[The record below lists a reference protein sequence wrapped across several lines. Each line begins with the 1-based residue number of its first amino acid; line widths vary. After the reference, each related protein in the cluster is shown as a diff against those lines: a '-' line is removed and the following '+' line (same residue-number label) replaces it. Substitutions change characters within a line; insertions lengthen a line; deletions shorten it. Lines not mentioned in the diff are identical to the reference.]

1 MTAATPLE
9 SPLSAPCEKCSGRG
23 YRRERAGDRAT
34 AVLCEC
40 SRNCAR
46 CGGTGYRRGTREETF
61 SEKVGK
67 RNYEVL
73 TVCDCRELKKRVERF
88 SEIGIPAVLANAD
101 FEGYRALSSPQ
112 DRARQVAHTFTKEL
126 LQTGRAH
133 GFILSGPV
141 GTGKTHLMAAALAQ
155 VALESSIRARYV
167 EISLLYATIRRGF
180 QEGKSGGEIIG
191 PLSQVDLLAIDE
203 LGKGR
208 GSQFELDTLDELISR
223 RYNAGKVTLFATNYP
238 LDPEAPPPRGNSK
251 PGYTTTEEAR
261 SASREPQVLRERVGE
276 RIYSRLCE
284 MCTFIEITGAADYRQ
299 TKQELEQR
307 QLTRAPSPSRARRP
321 GA

>member
-1 MTAATPLE
+1 MKA
-9 SPLSAPCEKCSGRG
+9 
-23 YRRERAGDRAT
+23 YD
-34 AVLCEC
+34 
-40 SRNCAR
+40 
-46 CGGTGYRRGTREETF
+46 
-61 SEKVGK
+61 
-67 RNYEVL
+67 VL
-73 TVCDCRELKKRVERF
+73 TVCECRELKKRVERF
-88 SEIGIPAVLANAD
+88 AEIGIPAVLAHAD
-101 FEGYRALSSPQ
+101 FEGYRPISPPQ
-112 DRARQVAHTFTKEL
+112 DRARQVAQAFTKDY
-126 LQTGRAH
+126 LQNGRAH

-155 VALESSIRARYV
+155 VALESRVRARYV

-238 LDPEAPPPRGNSK
+238 LDPEAPTPRSSK
-251 PGYTTTEEAR
+251 PGYTTTEESR
-261 SASREPQVLRERVGE
+261 SAAKEPQVLRDRVGE

-284 MCTFIEITGAADYRQ
+284 MCTFVEITGAADYRQ
-299 TKQELEQR
+299 MKQELEQR
-307 QLTRAPSPSRARRP
+307 QLNRAPAAPRGRR
-321 GA
+321 